1 MTTATFRRQV
11 GGVQGRQPRIPTV
24 VDGIEFTSKTEA
36 AFFGE
41 LVLLRKAGIITAIEC
56 HPFFDFQEKFT
67 NARGI
72 KRGRHRYTADFRV
85 TYASGDVRVFEVK
98 AAPHMIPQD
107 FKLRRDATEAL
118 FGIAVWT
125 VYTSNRRWIDVDTKK
140 ELVWS

>member
-72 KRGRHRYTADFRV
+72 KRGRHRYTADFRA
-85 TYASGDVRVFEVK
+85 TYADGSQRVFEVK
-98 AAPHMIPQD
+98 AAPHMLPQD
-107 FKLRRDATEAL
+107 FKLRRDAVEAK
-118 FGIAVWT
+118 FGIAIWGA
-125 VYTSNRRWIDVDTKK
+125 YLKGKRWIDLDTGKVL
-140 ELVWS
+140 EWT

>member
-1 MTTATFRRQV
+1 
-11 GGVQGRQPRIPTV
+11 
-24 VDGIEFTSKTEA
+24 
-36 AFFGE
+36 
-41 LVLLRKAGIITAIEC
+41 
-56 HPFFDFQEKFT
+56 
-67 NARGI
+67 
-72 KRGRHRYTADFRV
+72 
-85 TYASGDVRVFEVK
+85 VK